1 MKDKRIIFN
10 ITLILSEMNQIN
22 KIKFHL
28 PLSFYFQYNILVY
41 IITYYKIALFE
52 VIRDYISIVLIGIY
66 SD

>member
-22 KIKFHL
+22 KIKLHL

-66 SD
+66 SG